1 MIYKRLSINKDKVMV
16 IFELPNSMWVDTIN
30 LVGDFNNW
38 DAQSLPFVP
47 NQMGNW
53 QVTVELDAEQEYAFS
68 YLIDGKEWSCDWAAD
83 KQMPN
88 VKGGYNS
95 VVVAS
100 IQA

>member
-1 MIYKRLSINKDKVMV
+1 
-16 IFELPNSMWVDTIN
+16 
-30 LVGDFNNW
+30 
-38 DAQSLPFVP
+38 
-47 NQMGNW
+47 MGNW